1 MSLKSLN
8 RYMCLKLSIAIN
20 GKSAVLFPKWCSG
33 CANFRPSA
41 IDWITFFHMQDYC
54 ITTVEVM
61 LHKHNKAEADC

>member
-41 IDWITFFHMQDYC
+41 IAFFHIQDYC

-61 LHKHNKAEADC
+61 QHKHNKAEANC